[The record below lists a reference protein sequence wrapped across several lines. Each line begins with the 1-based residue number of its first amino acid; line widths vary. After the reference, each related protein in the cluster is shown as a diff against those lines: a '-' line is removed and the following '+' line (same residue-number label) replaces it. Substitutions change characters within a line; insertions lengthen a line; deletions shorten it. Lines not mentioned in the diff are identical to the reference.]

1 MNEFFK
7 NKKVMVTGG
16 TGSLGRVLVDKLKK
30 LDAHPIVYSR
40 DEGKQ
45 ALFFPGD
52 SNVTKI
58 IGDVRDYQKLKDSM
72 ALHKPDYI
80 IHTAALKRLDDMEA
94 YPDECIKTNINGSEN
109 VARAALAAEASKCI
123 LVSTDK
129 ACKPV
134 NVYGASKFIAERV
147 FTNFDYNSN
156 STIFASVRYGNVI
169 ASRGSFIPLWKS
181 IIENNGTI
189 KITSMQ
195 CTRFLFTLSKAVDTV
210 LNSLKNEQGGEVF
223 VPKIPS
229 YTMATVV
236 EAVKSTCKVEN
247 IDSEIVGMRP
257 GEKFHEDMIAKT
269 ELPFTYEVNDDL
281 LVILPQYTNKTHG
294 FSNKYLGGELRSDL
308 DVTTDHKKLEEDL
321 IAGGINK

>member
-30 LDAHPIVYSR
+30 LDAEVIVYSR

-52 SNVTKI
+52 SDVIKI
-58 IGDVRDYQKLKDSM
+58 IGDVRDQQKLKDSM
-72 ALHKPDYI
+72 ILHEPDYV

-109 VARAALAAEASKCI
+109 VARAALEAGASKCI

-129 ACKPV
+129 ACQPV
-134 NVYGASKFIAERV
+134 NVYGASKLIAERI
-147 FTNFDYNSN
+147 FTNFDYNSKK
-156 STIFASVRYGNVI
+156 TIFSSVRYGNVI
-169 ASRGSFIPLWKS
+169 ASRGSFIPLWKG
-181 IIENNGTI
+181 IIENKGTI
-189 KITSMQ
+189 KITSML

-210 LNSLKNEQGGEVF
+210 LNSLKNSQGGEVF

-229 YTMATVV
+229 YTMGTVV
-236 EAVKSTCKVEN
+236 EAVKSICEVDN
-247 IDSEIVGMRP
+247 INSEIVGMRP

-269 ELPFTYEVNDDL
+269 ELPFTYEVNDDI
-281 LVILPQYTNKTHG
+281 LVVLPQYTNKTHE
-294 FSNKYLGGELRSDL
+294 FSNKYLGEELRSDL
-308 DVTTDHKKLEEDL
+308 NVSTDHKKLKEDI

>member
-1 MNEFFK
+1 MSFFK

-16 TGSLGRVLVDKLKK
+16 TGSLGRVLVDKLKE
-30 LDAHPIVYSR
+30 LDALPIVYSR

-45 ALFFPGD
+45 ALFFPKG
-52 SNVTKI
+52 SNVVTI
-58 IGDVRDYQKLKDSM
+58 IGDVRDYQKLRDSIR
-72 ALHKPDYI
+72 LHKPDYI
-80 IHTAALKRLDDMEA
+80 IHAAALKRLDDLET

-109 VARAALAAEASKCI
+109 VARAAREEEVSKCMLI
-123 LVSTDK
+123 STDK

-156 STIFASVRYGNVI
+156 GTIFASVRYGNVI

-181 IIENNGTI
+181 LIENKETI
-189 KITSMQ
+189 KITSME

-210 LNSLKNEQGGEVF
+210 LNSLKNAQGGEVF

-236 EAVKSTCKVEN
+236 EAVKSICGVEN
-247 IDSEIVGMRP
+247 IDSEIAGMRP

-281 LVILPQYTNKTHG
+281 LVVLPQYTNKTHR
-294 FSNKYLGGELRSDL
+294 FSNKYLGDELCSDL
-308 DVTTDHKKLEEDL
+308 DASTDHKRLEEEL